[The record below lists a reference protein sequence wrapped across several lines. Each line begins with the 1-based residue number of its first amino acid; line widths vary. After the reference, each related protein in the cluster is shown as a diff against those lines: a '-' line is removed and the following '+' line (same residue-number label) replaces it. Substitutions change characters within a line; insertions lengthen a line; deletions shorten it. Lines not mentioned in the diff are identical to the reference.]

1 MTEQT
6 ELRTIRIKNSMT
18 MREVGDRVGVSEGAI
33 SYYETGKRKLPI
45 HIAKELGKIYGV
57 EWSTL
62 YEDDKGN

>member
-1 MTEQT
+1 MTET
-6 ELRTIRIKNSMT
+6 AIREIRKQRNLTLSEVAKQLDVSKPSISM
-18 MREVGDRVGVSEGAI
+18 
-33 SYYETGKRKLPI
+33 YETGKRKLPI

>member
-1 MTEQT
+1 MEETMIRK
-6 ELRTIRIKNSMT
+6 LREERGLMQKDVAERLNTAHCNLSL
-18 MREVGDRVGVSEGAI
+18 
-33 SYYETGKRKLPI
+33 YETGKRKLPI